1 MQRETAIAVIR
12 SHEAELKELGAV
24 SVALFGST
32 ARGEAGPNSDVDVAV
47 RLDERFRGFYAF
59 GALDRIKLRLTEL
72 LKVNVDVIPE
82 PSEPGPLK
90 TAIDKDRQFAF

>member
-24 SVALFGST
+24 SMALFGST